1 MKKSEREN
9 LQTYQ
14 NISELFY
21 DLTNQLKTCHF
32 EFCAYVVE
40 EAYYLYSIE
49 LEKRL
54 HSNIN

>member
-1 MKKSEREN
+1 MKSNSKET
-9 LQTYQ
+9 LQSYQ

-21 DLTNQLKTCHF
+21 DLTKELKNCHF

-54 HSNIN
+54 NKHIN